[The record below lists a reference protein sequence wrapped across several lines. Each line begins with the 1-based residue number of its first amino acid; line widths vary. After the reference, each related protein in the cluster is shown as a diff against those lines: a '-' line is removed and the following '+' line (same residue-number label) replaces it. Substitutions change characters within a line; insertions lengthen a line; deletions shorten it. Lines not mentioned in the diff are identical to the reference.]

1 MARGF
6 SRNSYSQ
13 PASLGRTM
21 GSGCRRAA
29 ARAMRATKAMRA
41 LRLKSVATR
50 ATTNSR
56 KTPLRQDTR
65 LPATT
70 LATTLAMSC
79 GRSSGRG
86 SGVGRRAAASYHGL
100 RFPRESLR
108 RMADGVDP
116 SRSDRWLQTGRRQRR
131 FILRRPQTSLAFAR
145 FCSVSRV
152 QCSICQP
159 RNWLTLSSSQRSQRS
174 QRWQGFQF
182 CYSALAPWTRRRL
195 LGPLESQSRR
205 FVRGSDRICPSGR
218 LQRLSRQA
226 AVAAVM
232 TAHPQERV
240 CSSLFHLGFRPST
253 SFQRLEQRIRLVAAS
268 TGRIHSLQ
276 TISQFCS

>member
-1 MARGF
+1 
-6 SRNSYSQ
+6 
-13 PASLGRTM
+13 M

-29 ARAMRATKAMRA
+29 ARAMRATTAMRA
-41 LRLKSVATR
+41 LRLKSATTR

-56 KTPLRQDTR
+56 RTLQRQDTR

-70 LATTLAMSC
+70 LATTLAAS

-86 SGVGRRAAASYHGL
+86 SGVGRRAAVSYHGGL
-100 RFPRESLR
+100 RFPRTESFR

-116 SRSDRWLQTGRRQRR
+116 SRSDHWLQTGRRQRR

-152 QCSICQP
+152 QCSVCQP
-159 RNWLTLSSSQRSQRS
+159 RNWLTLSSSQRSQR
-174 QRWQGFQF
+174 WQGF
-182 CYSALAPWTRRRL
+182 CYSALAAGQGADCSVRC
-195 LGPLESQSRR
+195 ESQSRR
-205 FVRGSDRICPSGR
+205 FVRGSDRICPSG
-218 LQRLSRQA
+218 LQQLSRQA

-240 CSSLFHLGFRPST
+240 CSIWGSGPST
-253 SFQRLEQRIRLVAAS
+253 SFQRLEQRIGLVAAAS

-276 TISQFCS
+276 TIQLCS